1 MSLSESLLRLV
12 YSSSV
17 AQISAF
23 LKHNE
28 ICVETALNSRRQ
40 NAMHV
45 AALAN
50 SLAMAKHLLSLVEK
64 SHHATWVNSRSED
77 DFTPLH
83 FACYRG
89 NLVRPTQKLARL
101 LVECGADVTAV
112 NREGLQPVHIAA
124 QGDHAQAIEYLHT
137 IGVSMDSLDLNGF
150 APIHWSAFLGNEL
163 ATMLLL
169 ARGVSVSIK
178 EQNGNDPLH
187 LATQSGNARVVRHL
201 LLRGADPETL
211 VRST

>member
-1 MSLSESLLRLV
+1 MSLSESFLHLV

-17 AQISAF
+17 TQISAF
-23 LKHNE
+23 LNQNE

-40 NAMHV
+40 NAMHI
-45 AALAN
+45 AALTN
-50 SLAMAKHLLSLVEK
+50 SLTMAKYLLSLVDK

-83 FACYRG
+83 FTCYRG
-89 NLVRPTQKLARL
+89 NLVRPMQRLARA

-124 QGDHAQAIEYLHT
+124 QGDQVIEYLHT

-201 LLRGADPETL
+201 LLRGANTSTV
-211 VRST
+211 VRSI